1 MVVDGACIFLHILF
15 SKLNPFFLNDQVLP
29 IVATNLTMAVYC
41 IGTVI
46 VEKKF
51 SRWSISM

>member
-15 SKLNPFFLNDQVLP
+15 SKINPFFLNDQVLP

-41 IGTVI
+41 IGTII